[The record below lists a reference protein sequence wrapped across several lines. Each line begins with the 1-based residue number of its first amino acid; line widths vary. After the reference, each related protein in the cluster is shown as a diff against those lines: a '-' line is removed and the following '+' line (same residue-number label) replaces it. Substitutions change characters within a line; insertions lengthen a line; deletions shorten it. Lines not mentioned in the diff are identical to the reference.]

1 MRNTKL
7 FTGILCCFLL
17 TVLSCGKEGGTNGGS
32 NGGGNT
38 NSPSVVCA
46 QDGATILR
54 GVKVSVNIT
63 NISQSTEVSVKFGR
77 EKTLTRQG
85 PGLVTYAYET
95 AGLKT
100 ITVSMDPAEMDKQT
114 FRVTVENLE
123 SLQSLAQ
130 RLRADKDLILVMA
143 HRANSS
149 NFSIPENSL
158 PAIEQCIKDKVDIV
172 ENDLYTT
179 KDGYLVVSHDSNLNR
194 ETNGSGEIKDKTL
207 AQIKDLFLRDRNN
220 RITDQKMLTFDEYLD
235 ACKGRIYINVD
246 LGDRIASIPDVVTAI
261 ARKGMTDQVLVYC
274 NSAEKVRSAF
284 VTNPACNV
292 YSWVAD
298 AATLVEYGL
307 PDNVY
312 WTQCGWNPTTPEAS
326 RTGAVD
332 SGKQPTNRT
341 TVANAVNAG
350 TLLSV
355 NAIYTLNTA
364 QFWPQDF
371 KVAQVNDIRTTF
383 PACQCI
389 HVDTGLEARKAIL
402 AAGYHLLN
410 PISND
415 EI

>member
-1 MRNTKL
+1 MHMRRFKTCL
-7 FTGILCCFLL
+7 LCILAIL
-17 TVLSCGKEGGTNGGS
+17 TLVSCEKEKDKKEGEKLLPAVT
-32 NGGGNT
+32 
-38 NSPSVVCA
+38 CA
-46 QDGATILR
+46 QDGSTILR
-54 GVKVSVNIT
+54 GVKVSVNVA
-63 NISQSTEVSVKFGR
+63 NIAASTEVSVKFGK
-77 EKTLTRQG
+77 EKTLTRTG
-85 PGLVTYAYET
+85 PGMVTYAFET
-95 AGLKT
+95 GGLKT
-100 ITVSMDPAEMDKQT
+100 ISVTMDPAEMDKQT

-123 SLQSLAQ
+123 TLQSLAQ

-149 NFSIPENSL
+149 DFSIPENSL
-158 PAIEQCIKDKVDIV
+158 PAIEKCIKDKVDIV

-207 AQIKDLFLRDRNN
+207 AEIKALFLRDRNN

-274 NSAEKVRSAF
+274 NTDAKVASAF
-284 VTNPACNV
+284 AANPECNV
-292 YSWVAD
+292 YSWVSS
-298 AATLVEYGL
+298 AATLVEKGL
-307 PDNVY
+307 PDHVY

-326 RTGAVD
+326 RTGDVNKD
-332 SGKQPTNRT
+332 KKPTSSS
-341 TVANAVNAG
+341 TVANAVAAG

-383 PACQCI
+383 SACQCI

-410 PISND
+410 PISSD

>member
-1 MRNTKL
+1 MRR
-7 FTGILCCFLL
+7 FTICFWCILAALML
-17 TVLSCGKEGGTNGGS
+17 VSCEKKGGGKEGEKLK
-32 NGGGNT
+32 
-38 NSPSVVCA
+38 PSVTCA

-54 GVKVSVNIT
+54 GVKVSVNVA
-63 NISQSTEVSVKFGR
+63 NIAASTEVSVKFGR
-77 EKTLTRQG
+77 EKTLTRTG
-85 PGLVTYAYET
+85 PGLVTYAFET
-95 AGLKT
+95 GGLKT
-100 ITVSMDPAEMDKQT
+100 ISVTMAPAEMEKQT

-123 SLQSLAQ
+123 TLQSLAQ

-149 NFSIPENSL
+149 DFSIPENSL
-158 PAIEQCIKDKVDIV
+158 PAIEKCIKDKVDIV

-207 AQIKDLFLRDRNN
+207 AEIKNLFLRDRNN
-220 RITDQKMLTFDEYLD
+220 RITEYKMLTFDEYLD

-246 LGDRIASIPDVVTAI
+246 LGDRIASIPDVVAAI

-274 NSAEKVRSAF
+274 NSDSKVISAF
-284 VTNPACNV
+284 TANPECNV
-292 YSWVAD
+292 YSWVAS
-298 AATLVEYGL
+298 AATLVEKGL
-307 PDNVY
+307 PDHVY

-332 SGKQPTNRT
+332 SGKQPTNRS

-355 NAIYTLNTA
+355 NAIWTLNTA

-371 KVAQVNDIRTTF
+371 KVAQVNDIRKTF

-410 PISND
+410 PISSD

>member
-1 MRNTKL
+1 MRRFKICL
-7 FTGILCCFLL
+7 WCILAAL
-17 TVLSCGKEGGTNGGS
+17 TLVSCEKNGGGKEGEKLK
-32 NGGGNT
+32 
-38 NSPSVVCA
+38 PSVTCA

-54 GVKVSVNIT
+54 GVKVSVNVA
-63 NISQSTEVSVKFGR
+63 NIAASTEVSVKFGR
-77 EKTLTRQG
+77 EKTLTRTG
-85 PGLVTYAYET
+85 PGLVSYAFET
-95 AGLKT
+95 GGLKT
-100 ITVSMDPAEMDKQT
+100 ITVTMAPAEMEKQT
-114 FRVTVENLE
+114 FRITVENLE
-123 SLQSLAQ
+123 TLQSLAQ

-149 NFSIPENSL
+149 DFSIPENSL
-158 PAIEQCIKDKVDIV
+158 PAIEKCIKDKVDIV

-220 RITDQKMLTFDEYLD
+220 RVTDQKMLTFDEYLD

-274 NSAEKVRSAF
+274 NSDEKIISAF
-284 VTNPACNV
+284 ASNPECNV
-292 YSWVAD
+292 YSWVGSAT
-298 AATLVEYGL
+298 TLVGKGL
-307 PDNVY
+307 PDHVY

-332 SGKQPTNRT
+332 SGKQPTSRS

-402 AAGYHLLN
+402 NAGYHLLN